1 MRELGAR
8 KCDLDRLLGE
18 TDEPPPVLHPSLA
31 EISRSRIATL
41 AEALGRED
49 TRGKAAEVV
58 RSLVSAIVLVPEA
71 GELTSTLRGEL
82 AGMLSMAADKK
93 RSGKT
98 PWKGGRAS

>member
-1 MRELGAR
+1 MRELEAR

-49 TRGKAAEVV
+49 TRGKAAETHWLA
-58 RSLVSAIVLVPEA
+58 RSCWCPRPAN
-71 GELTSTLRGEL
+71 
-82 AGMLSMAADKK
+82 
-93 RSGKT
+93 
-98 PWKGGRAS
+98 